1 MINVML
7 GASVGRAA
15 NMSCRKQP
23 SENLIVQLIEELIYE
38 TK

>member
-7 GASVGRAA
+7 GATVGRAA

-23 SENLIVQLIEELIYE
+23 SKTLIVELIEELIYK